1 MDKVIDVKNLKFGYN
16 DVIVLEGVSFFV
28 EKGDYF
34 GIIGPNGSAKSTL
47 IKLLLGILKP
57 LEGEINILGQKV
69 EKFNQWGEIGYISQ
83 KGANIN
89 NSFPATVQEVV
100 GSNLYSRAKV
110 RKFSKK
116 AYREEVDNVLEIVGM
131 QDYRNRLVGNLSGGQ
146 QQRVFIARVLIS
158 KPELMFLDEPMTGI
172 DTASEDAVYCLLA
185 KLNRD
190 MGITVVMVTHDI
202 GAITTHA
209 NKLGIMGNK
218 GLTVCE
224 PKEDSV
230 SEILNSLYGYSINL
244 NMKKHD
250 CNNCSW
256 RNIV

>member
-1 MDKVIDVKNLKFGYN
+1 VDKVIDVKNLKFGYN
-16 DVIVLEGVSFFV
+16 DVIVLEDVSFIV

-47 IKLLLGILKP
+47 VKLLLGILKP
-57 LEGEINILGQKV
+57 LKGEINILGQKV
-69 EKFNQWGEIGYISQ
+69 EKFSQWGKIGYISQ

-110 RKFSKK
+110 HKFSKK

-146 QQRVFIARVLIS
+146 QQRVFIARILIS
-158 KPELMFLDEPMTGI
+158 QPELMLLDEPMVGI
-172 DTASEDAVYCLLA
+172 DNVSEDAVYCLLA
-185 KLNRD
+185 KLNKD
-190 MGITVVMVTHDI
+190 LGITVVMITHDI
-202 GAITTHA
+202 GSITAHA
-209 NKLGIMGNK
+209 NKLAVMGNK
-218 GLTVCE
+218 GLVVCE
-224 PKEDSV
+224 PGEGSV
-230 SEILNSLYGYSINL
+230 SEILNSLYGYSINF
-244 NMKKHD
+244 NVKKHD
-250 CNNCSW
+250 CGNCSW